1 MVEEKITTVAELYKR
16 VLPAL
21 KSKRKELIA
30 SKLGFITENIIF
42 ECLRE
47 TKWSLNNTKNLTLY
61 DIVNDIL
68 NITDKELITYIS
80 KSESRR
86 KK

>member
-21 KSKRKELIA
+21 KSKRKELSA
-30 SKLGFITENIIF
+30 NKLGFITENIIF

-47 TKWSLNNTKNLTLY
+47 TKWSLNNTKSLTLY
-61 DIVNDIL
+61 DVVNDIL
-68 NITDKELITYIS
+68 NITDKELIRYIAQL
-80 KSESRR
+80 E
-86 KK
+86 KKVTA